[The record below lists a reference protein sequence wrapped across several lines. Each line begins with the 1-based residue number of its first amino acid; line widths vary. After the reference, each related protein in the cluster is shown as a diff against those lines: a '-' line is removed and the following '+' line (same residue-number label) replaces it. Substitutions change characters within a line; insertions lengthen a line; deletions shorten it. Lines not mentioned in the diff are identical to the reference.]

1 MKTLD
6 EIQNTSMQH
15 PVMFFDG
22 ECIFCSR
29 ALQFFIK
36 IDKDEVIRYT
46 TLQSAEG
53 QLMMDK
59 LNISKDMDSVALIDK
74 GQYFTKSDV
83 TFHLM
88 KKMRFPWR
96 VLSILIFIPKFIRD
110 FFYDIVAKN
119 RYKIFGK
126 YDQCMI
132 PSSEQK
138 HLFINI

>member
-6 EIQNTSMQH
+6 EIERISLEH

-22 ECIFCSR
+22 ECIFCTK

-36 IDKDEVIRYT
+36 VDTEELIRYT
-46 TLQSAEG
+46 TLQSEEG
-53 QLMMDK
+53 QLLMDR
-59 LNISKDMDSVALIDK
+59 LHISEDMDSVLLVDN
-74 GQYFTKSDV
+74 GQYFTRSDV

-88 KKMRFPWR
+88 KKMKYPWR
-96 VLSILIFIPKFIRD
+96 ALSILIYIPKVIRD
-110 FFYDIVAKN
+110 FFYGIVAKY

-132 PSSEQK
+132 PSAEQK
-138 HLFINI
+138 HLFINV